1 MKIFTFLFFADI
13 VQITTCDGAF
23 HAALK
28 LNTSTPQ
35 TLRYRRGP
43 FSARQRHLTTR
54 HLHDALSEVFKE
66 SSLPSAIQI
75 ARDTSRAPLASV
87 SDNLHNKEGR

>member
-13 VQITTCDGAF
+13 VQISTCDRAF
-23 HAALK
+23 QAALK

-35 TLRYRRGP
+35 TFRAHRGC
-43 FSARQRHLTTR
+43 FSARQRILTTR
-54 HLHDALSEVFKE
+54 HLHDALSEVSKE
-66 SSLPSAIQI
+66 SSLLRALQI

-87 SDNLHNKEGR
+87 SDKPNNQKAR